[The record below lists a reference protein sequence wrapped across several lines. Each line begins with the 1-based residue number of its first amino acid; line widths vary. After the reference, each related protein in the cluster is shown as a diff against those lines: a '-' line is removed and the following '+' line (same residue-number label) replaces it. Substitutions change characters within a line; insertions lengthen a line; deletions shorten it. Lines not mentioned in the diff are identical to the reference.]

1 MCLERRAKE
10 SLRYCLEWIRE
21 KLDDDHQL
29 LFQGDRQGNT
39 LLHAG
44 SSFTTRRRQVRS
56 LLSSCLVWL
65 GGKL

>member
-1 MCLERRAKE
+1 MCLERRAEE

-29 LFQGDRQGNT
+29 FFQGDRQGNT

-44 SSFTTRRRQVRS
+44 SPFIVQRKSMPIDV
-56 LLSSCLVWL
+56 LALP
-65 GGKL
+65 